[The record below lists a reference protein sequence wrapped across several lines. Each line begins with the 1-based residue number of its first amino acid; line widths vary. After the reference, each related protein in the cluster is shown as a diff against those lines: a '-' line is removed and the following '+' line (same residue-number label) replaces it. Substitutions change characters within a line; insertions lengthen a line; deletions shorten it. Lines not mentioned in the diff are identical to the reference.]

1 MTDANNQLTSV
12 FSCSG
17 TLHVP
22 NRGRFVRE
30 CLAFSVFAAILA
42 QADRLDARRMILQTR
57 RA

>member
-22 NRGRFVRE
+22 DRGRFVRE
-30 CLAFSVFAAILA
+30 CLAFAVFAAILA
-42 QADRLDARRMILQTR
+42 
-57 RA
+57 